1 MEDKGHLV
9 KVYMLNED
17 QEWDNI
23 GIGYVSFTYV
33 EQFEGVAMLVRS
45 ESDDSVIL
53 ETKINPNEPYQ
64 KQQGTLIVWTHS
76 DNRDM
81 ALSFQDEGS
90 CHEIWEAICRL
101 QGNPTI
107 EITQN
112 LLEEPG
118 EEPPDEMLDP
128 GSLIDLPN
136 CELNTLEQISALVT
150 SVLTSPRREESLAVL
165 LENEDYIKKLLQLFH
180 ICENLRDMEGLHYLH
195 KIIKGI
201 LFLNKTSLLE
211 VLFSEECIMDVVGC
225 LEYDPALAQP
235 QRHREFLTQHAKF
248 KEVVPIT
255 DSELRQKIHQT
266 YRAQYIYDIVLPVP
280 SPFEENVLSTVIAFI
295 FFNKVEIVSM
305 LQEDDK
311 FLSDVFAQ
319 LRDKTINDDRRRE
332 LVFFFKE
339 FCEFS
344 QSLQPESKDALF
356 TTLTELGILP
366 ALKIVMSVDDL
377 QIRSAATDI
386 FTYLLEHSPSMIQ
399 EFIMEEAQQSEDDN
413 LFINLVIGQMVSDPD
428 PELGGAVRSVELLRA
443 LLNPDNMLGTPGKCE
458 RSEFLNF
465 FYKHCMH
472 NFIAPLLAAT
482 SEEICEEKN
491 IAGSDKSNK
500 YCLNNYQ
507 TAQLLSL
514 ILELLTFC
522 VQHHTYH
529 IKSYI
534 FSKDLL
540 RRVLI
545 LMNSKHTFLVLS
557 AVRFMRSMVGLK
569 DEFYNDYIIKG
580 NLFQPVVN
588 VFLDNGN
595 RYNMLNS
602 AVIELFE
609 YIRVENIKP
618 LVAHIVEK
626 FYKAFESIEYV
637 QTFKGLK
644 INYEKEKDQQSQIQK
659 NLLSTLFHKVF
670 HSSSKVLEEKEEMR
684 FKESIE
690 EEEAVRPPLED
701 DFEDPYDKFVETTN
715 PKENEDKVDL
725 PKRTSSGNFKFTS
738 SHSASIPSSSS
749 MIRLVDYPDDD
760 EEDTEEDTPPG
771 KRPHLS

>member
-53 ETKINPNEPYQ
+53 ETKINTNEPYQ

-76 DNRDM
+76 DNRDV

-107 EITQN
+107 EITQD
-112 LLEEPG
+112 LLEEAG

-319 LRDKTINDDRRRE
+319 LRDKTISDDRRRE

-399 EFIMEEAQQSEDDN
+399 EFIMEEAQQSEDGN

-500 YCLNNYQ
+500 YCL
-507 TAQLLSL
+507 
-514 ILELLTFC
+514 
-522 VQHHTYH
+522 
-529 IKSYI
+529 
-534 FSKDLL
+534 
-540 RRVLI
+540 
-545 LMNSKHTFLVLS
+545 S
-557 AVRFMRSMVGLK
+557 AVRFMRSMVGLQ

-609 YIRVENIKP
+609 YIREENIKP

-644 INYEKEKDQQSQIQK
+644 INYEKEKEQQSQIQK

-670 HSSSKVLEEKEEMR
+670 HSSSKVLEEKEEMC
-684 FKESIE
+684 FKESKE

-701 DFEDPYDKFVETTN
+701 DFEDPSDKFVETTN

-749 MIRLVDYPDDD
+749 VIRLVDYPDDD

>member
-500 YCLNNYQ
+500 YCL
-507 TAQLLSL
+507 
-514 ILELLTFC
+514 
-522 VQHHTYH
+522 
-529 IKSYI
+529 
-534 FSKDLL
+534 
-540 RRVLI
+540 
-545 LMNSKHTFLVLS
+545 S

>member
-107 EITQN
+107 EITQD
-112 LLEEPG
+112 LLEGLG

-482 SEEICEEKN
+482 SEEICEKKN

-500 YCLNNYQ
+500 YC
-507 TAQLLSL
+507 
-514 ILELLTFC
+514 
-522 VQHHTYH
+522 
-529 IKSYI
+529 
-534 FSKDLL
+534 
-540 RRVLI
+540 
-545 LMNSKHTFLVLS
+545 LS